1 VHTLFH
7 PACQPLSF
15 ILLDTVDSVNHRMDD
30 GRLDDALNLLVGLG
44 WALMC
49 SPPISTFETLPI
61 SISSNL

>member
-30 GRLDDALNLLVGLG
+30 GRLDGDALDLLVGL
-44 WALMC
+44 
-49 SPPISTFETLPI
+49 E
-61 SISSNL
+61 